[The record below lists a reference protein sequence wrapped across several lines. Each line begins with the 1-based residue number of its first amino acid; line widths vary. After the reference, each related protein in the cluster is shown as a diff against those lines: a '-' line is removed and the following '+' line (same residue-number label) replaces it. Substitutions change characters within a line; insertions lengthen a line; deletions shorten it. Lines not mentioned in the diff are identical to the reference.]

1 MKKFFSLVLIFL
13 SLNVWGQIN
22 YDFTPQDWG
31 KFKTFGNSACGVG
44 SIHVWIGRS
53 PMPNQLG
60 YYAYEIYF
68 ATNSYLPDCRPSNS
82 YVPNIEIMSW
92 DAGTKRYYYPLG
104 YFKFWVVVGQTQLV
118 YTIYHQNPNLIIK
131 IKTGKIQPSTI

>member
-13 SLNVWGQIN
+13 SLNVLGQIN
-22 YDFTPQDWG
+22 CDFTPQDWG
-31 KFKTFGNSACGVG
+31 KFKTFGSSACGVG

-68 ATNSYLPDCRPSNS
+68 ATNSYFPDCRPCNS
-82 YVPNIEIMSW
+82 YVPEIEIMSW
-92 DAGTKRYYYPLG
+92 DIQTKRYYYPLG
-104 YFKFWVVVGQTQLV
+104 YFKFWVIVGQTRLV